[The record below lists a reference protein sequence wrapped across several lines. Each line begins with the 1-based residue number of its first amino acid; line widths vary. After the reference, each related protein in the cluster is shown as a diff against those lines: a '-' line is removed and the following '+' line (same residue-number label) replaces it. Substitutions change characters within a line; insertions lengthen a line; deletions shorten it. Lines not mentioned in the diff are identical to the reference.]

1 MVDKTILAINHI
13 VKTPGVCGGAPRI
26 DGTRITVDWIVGQ
39 VVYAG
44 RTMEE
49 MVEDYAHVPLTQS
62 HLHAALAYYYDHQ
75 DEIDSLIADSEQM
88 LEEIRQRWRTGDSPE
103 GYVTAKQ
110 AAEMLG
116 IDHESRHIAR
126 LCREGILTCKK
137 MANRWMV
144 SRASIEAYRHSYRK
158 PGPRSGGETEQ

>member
-1 MVDKTILAINHI
+1 MVDKTILAINYI
-13 VKTPGVCGGAPRI
+13 VQTPGVCGGAPRI

-39 VVYAG
+39 MVYAG
-44 RTMEE
+44 RSMEE
-49 MVEDYAHVPLTQS
+49 MAEDYAHVPLTPS

-88 LEEIRQRWRTGDSPE
+88 LEEAKQLQRTGGTE

-116 IDHESRHIAR
+116 VDHESHHIAR
-126 LCREGILTCKK
+126 LCREGILACRKI
-137 MANRWMV
+137 ANRWMV
-144 SRASIEAYRHSYRK
+144 SRASIEAYKRSNRK
-158 PGPRSGGETEQ
+158 PGPRSGSETQR